1 MLSRNVLTS
10 YINEVSSRNI
20 NYRNLN
26 RCNPYTNIM
35 AERHSKRS
43 TIALWIAVI
52 ALLISLIN
60 LYLATELPGVANQ

>member
-1 MLSRNVLTS
+1 
-10 YINEVSSRNI
+10 
-20 NYRNLN
+20 
-26 RCNPYTNIM
+26 M

-60 LYLATELPGVANQ
+60 LYLATELPGVAN